1 MKELYTDIS
10 NSINRGNISS
20 LKRLLLKSNLID
32 VTQDGCDFFYLPMER
47 DQPEIINILLA
58 YFFQN
63 QLPRYNKGSYDYV
76 ILIKNLKESI
86 DDWTTEYGCS
96 TEMQNLLSFYD
107 FKFNDYRLIDAVIE
121 GNEKAV
127 KDLLLEGKI
136 DVNLKDDI
144 FENTALHFAYQNGN
158 YKIIQLLINAGAD
171 TEVVNDKGFTPKELD
186 KLNYINIIEINN
198 SQSTADHNNSLKQ
211 GDILK
216 DIINN
221 PSSGELL
228 TSHNIQLLGQEWVVE
243 AKDQVEIEGIKDHQ
257 I

>member
-20 LKRLLLKSNLID
+20 LKSLLLKSNLID

-47 DQPEIINILLA
+47 DQPEIINILLD
-58 YFFQN
+58 YFFQK
-63 QLPRYNKGSYDYV
+63 QLPRYDKGSYDYV

-96 TEMQNLLSFYD
+96 TDMQNLLSFYD
-107 FKFNDYRLIDAVIE
+107 FKFNDYRLINAVIE

-158 YKIIQLLINAGAD
+158 YKIIQLLINAD

-186 KLNYINIIEINN
+186 KLNYINIFEINN
-198 SQSTADHNNSLKQ
+198 SQSTADHNNSPKQ

-216 DIINN
+216 DVINHH
-221 PSSGELL
+221 SSGELL
-228 TSHNIQLLGQEWVVE
+228 TSHNIQLLGQEGLVE
-243 AKDQVEIEGIKDHQ
+243 AKDQVVIEAIKEHH